1 MPMPMNI
8 TKAATA
14 WRRLVTRRSD
24 AGKRFAN
31 PGCHMVI
38 PVRKRTAM
46 MGTIDQYMSFW
57 PALYLAVSWNSTR
70 FSM

>member
-1 MPMPMNI
+1 
-8 TKAATA
+8 
-14 WRRLVTRRSD
+14 
-24 AGKRFAN
+24 
-31 PGCHMVI
+31 MVI

-57 PALYLAVSWNSTR
+57 PALYLPVSGNSTR